1 MAITRVLYSA
11 LGCAASA
18 LLISG
23 GNLLELRRLLQ
34 GPQKVPRTIEL
45 LVRDTFSDT
54 VNQGREQILA
64 ALRRAVPEYH
74 PDGDGVTVRLH
85 PETAAARAA

>member
-11 LGCAASA
+11 LGGAASA

-64 ALRRAVPEYH
+64 ALRRAVPEYQ
-74 PDGDGVTVRLH
+74 PDGKGVMVRLH

>member
-45 LVRDTFSDT
+45 LVRDTNGTSRSCNLCCQLEIDKKAS
-54 VNQGREQILA
+54 LA
-64 ALRRAVPEYH
+64 KML
-74 PDGDGVTVRLH
+74 GV
-85 PETAAARAA
+85 